1 MTTDQKSSEL
11 SKLLLEWSTLFMRVS
26 LREFN
31 HYTRSIGISITQMTV
46 LMHLYYQ
53 GDAPL
58 VHFCEMMEITP
69 AAASQMIERMVQ
81 QGLVSRKEIPEDR
94 RVRMVEITEKGR
106 KLIDES
112 IVARQTWVDA
122 LIASLPDHDRQ
133 LISQALTT
141 LTAHAVNLE
150 QQSASITVTGDV
162 QDASSTAETNS

>member
-94 RVRMVEITEKGR
+94 RVRMVEITKKGR
-106 KLIDES
+106 QLIEDS
-112 IVARQTWVDA
+112 IVARQAWIDA
-122 LIASLPDHDRQ
+122 LIDSLPDDDRQ
-133 LISQALTT
+133 LIGEALTT
-141 LTAHAVNLE
+141 LTAHAVSLE
-150 QQSASITVTGDV
+150 QQTANISLTGDV
-162 QDASSTAETNS
+162 QAPPSTDD

>member
-1 MTTDQKSSEL
+1 MIIDQKSPEL
-11 SKLLLEWSTLFMRVS
+11 SKLLLEWSTLFMRIS
-26 LREFN
+26 LRDFN
-31 HYTRSIGISITQMTV
+31 HYTRSIGVSITQMTV

-106 KLIDES
+106 GLIEES
-112 IVARQTWVDA
+112 ITARQDWVDR
-122 LIASLPDHDRQ
+122 LTASLAEEDRLQ
-133 LISQALTT
+133 ISAAITT
-141 LTAHAVNLE
+141 LTTHAVKLE
-150 QQSASITVTGDV
+150 QETASISLVSDLSDTPPDV
-162 QDASSTAETNS
+162 RS

>member
-1 MTTDQKSSEL
+1 MIIDQKSPEL
-11 SKLLLEWSTLFMRVS
+11 SKLLLEWSTLFMRIS
-26 LREFN
+26 LRDFN
-31 HYTRSIGISITQMTV
+31 HYTRSIGVSITQMTV

-106 KLIDES
+106 ELIEES
-112 IVARQTWVDA
+112 INARQDWVDK
-122 LIASLPDHDRQ
+122 LTASLPEEDR
-133 LISQALTT
+133 LRISAAITT
-141 LTAHAVNLE
+141 LTAHAVKLE
-150 QQSASITVTGDV
+150 QETASISLVSDLSDTPPDV
-162 QDASSTAETNS
+162 RN